1 MRQPALFLDRDGT
14 LIHPRHYPTRPE
26 ELVLYDGLAPEL
38 QRLREHGFRL
48 VLITNQSGLARG
60 LFTPRDLDRM
70 HSYLLD
76 EMRSLG
82 APLDAVYHCPHHP
95 EGTVA
100 ELAIDCNCRKPKP
113 GMMLRA
119 AEDLDLDLASSW
131 FVGDILDDV
140 EAGNRAGCRT
150 VLVDIGTESP
160 PTSPACTPTYIASS
174 TLHAM
179 RLIQAVEGLGD
190 SVDLDYLP
198 TRWLASGVPGVRS

>member
-60 LFTPRDLDRM
+60 LFTDADLDRM
-70 HSYLLD
+70 HAHLLD

-100 ELAIDCNCRKPKP
+100 ELAIECSCRKPEP
-113 GMMLRA
+113 GMLLRA

-140 EAGNRAGCRT
+140 EAGNRSGCRT

-160 PTSPACTPTYIASS
+160 PASAAS
-174 TLHAM
+174 TLDAL
-179 RLIQAVEGLGD
+179 RVIAAVEGLGG
-190 SVDLDYLP
+190 SVDLEYVP
-198 TRWLASGVPGVRS
+198 APWLASPLPGARL